1 MYQIKSAFKN
11 KSKISPGAAI
21 AKNPNVAIVLTDD
34 LVSSPVR
41 NEGGV
46 KQEGNY
52 TFKPGTKP
60 VYCYMTI
67 SKQEPTYE
75 SDGEEDGISIMQKF
89 QGFHPGDELEINE
102 LIQNLISKNVIIIY
116 GSCEQKFKKVYGTKC
131 APLQL
136 KPGFAANNDSTGHTL
151 VFEQFAKSAYLP
163 AHWEGDLPE
172 GDAYAVGGLTVDA
185 LEANGLIYK
194 LDGSAVAAATVDIT
208 STDLT
213 TGTYVT
219 LIGGGGAEPATLS
232 DGASTGATVLLKG
245 GADWTALEGATIDLE
260 VFANGGTTYL
270 IERHRS

>member
-11 KSKISPGAAI
+11 RNKISPGAAI
-21 AKNPNVAIVLTDD
+21 AKNPNVAIVFTDD

-52 TFKPGTKP
+52 VFKDGAKP
-60 VYCYMTI
+60 IYCYMTI

-102 LIQNLISKNVIIIY
+102 LIQNTLGKNVIIFY
-116 GSCEQKFKKVYGTKC
+116 GSCEQPFKKVYGTKC

-136 KPGFAANNDSTGHTL
+136 KPSFAANNDSTGHTL
-151 VFEQFAKSAYLP
+151 LFEQFAKSAYLP

-172 GDAYAVGGLTVDA
+172 GDAFAVGGLDVDA

-194 LDGSAVAAATVDIT
+194 LDGSEVAASTVDIA
-208 STDLT
+208 SIDLT

-219 LIGGGGAEPATLS
+219 LIGGGGTNPATLS
-232 DGASTGATVLLKG
+232 DGAATAATVLLKE
-245 GADWTALEGATIDLE
+245 GADWSALEGSTIDLE
-260 VFANGGTTYL
+260 VFTNGGTTYL